1 MGSNAPLCF
10 EDGIQEQRPEKHL
23 TSPPPPT
30 PSQPHIFVVC
40 AEGILARMKFPCKFE
55 WPLWMVW
62 APENHPNGAEPQRAA
77 WKSSQHTHLRL
88 NDSMFFR

>member
-10 EDGIQEQRPEKHL
+10 EDGIQEQIPEKHL
-23 TSPPPPT
+23 TSPPPP
-30 PSQPHIFVVC
+30 SQPHTFVLC

-62 APENHPNGAEPQRAA
+62 APENHPNGAEPQCAV
-77 WKSSQHTHLRL
+77 WKSSQHTYLRL
-88 NDSMFFR
+88 

>member
-10 EDGIQEQRPEKHL
+10 EDGIQEQIPEKHL
-23 TSPPPPT
+23 TSPPP
-30 PSQPHIFVVC
+30 SQPHTFVLC
-40 AEGILARMKFPCKFE
+40 AEGILARIKFPCKFE

-62 APENHPNGAEPQRAA
+62 APENHPNGAEPQCAV

-88 NDSMFFR
+88 